1 MTTNPPRLAS
11 TIAISKICREAYI
24 KMALEYRRAGDR
36 REKKL
41 ALLAAQLERMNVRE
55 LLGPAPF

>member
-1 MTTNPPRLAS
+1 MTTNPPRLAP
-11 TIAISKICREAYI
+11 TIAISKIWREAYI

-41 ALLAAQLERMNVRE
+41 ALLAAQLERMNIRE

>member
-1 MTTNPPRLAS
+1 
-11 TIAISKICREAYI
+11 
-24 KMALEYRRAGDR
+24 MALEYRRAGDR